1 MPPPLKSITVEGFSP
16 FVAGGIFKIK
26 AKQDQNFRRANDPK
40 AGGEKQLMP
49 PAGRKRGVAQPWDK
63 RAEEGDEE
71 MDDGRDLYL
80 GLRTKAPG
88 EYLGR

>member
-1 MPPPLKSITVEGFSP
+1 MPPPQSITVEDFSP

-26 AKQDQNFRRANDPK
+26 AKQDRNFRRANDPK

-63 RAEEGDEE
+63 RAEEGDGEMDGW
-71 MDDGRDLYL
+71 MDDGRDLF
-80 GLRTKAPG
+80 LR
-88 EYLGR
+88 